1 MHGFIKRRL
10 RAQVVAAHL
19 LPIVVLLWIPL
30 PSWQPA
36 SFLKKPLGRRGSVL
50 NMCYI

>member
-19 LPIVVLLWIPL
+19 LSAVVLLWISW
-30 PSWQPA
+30 PSMQPA
-36 SFLKKPLGRRGSVL
+36 SFLKKPLCPRGSVL